1 MTKKRLKYKVC
12 VCDVVMVQMRAENSI
27 YKAIVYQG
35 HKTIYKY
42 EINTMIYPILIHE
55 KDIRK

>member
-27 YKAIVYQG
+27 YKVIFYQG
-35 HKTIYKY
+35 Y
-42 EINTMIYPILIHE
+42 TMNDE
-55 KDIRK
+55 WNDV

>member
-27 YKAIVYQG
+27 YKTISLPRL
-35 HKTIYKY
+35 HDTHETIYKY
-42 EINTMIYPILIHE
+42 E
-55 KDIRK
+55 

>member
-27 YKAIVYQG
+27 YKAIFYQG
-35 HKTIYKY
+35 Y
-42 EINTMIYPILIHE
+42 TMN
-55 KDIRK
+55 DI

>member
-35 HKTIYKY
+35 H
-42 EINTMIYPILIHE
+42 TMILKKE
-55 KDIRK
+55 KNAT